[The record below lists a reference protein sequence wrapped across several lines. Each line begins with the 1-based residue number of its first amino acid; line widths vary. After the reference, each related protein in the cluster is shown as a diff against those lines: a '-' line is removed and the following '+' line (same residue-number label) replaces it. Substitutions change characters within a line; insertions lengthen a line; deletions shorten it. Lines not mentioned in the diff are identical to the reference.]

1 MIRIKYILE
10 NDVLEIE
17 VADIDDY
24 RGSRF
29 DRTGMI
35 TQVRL
40 KDGNHTFCTTE
51 SLHHGQ
57 GTGGIGICSEFGLF
71 TPIGYD
77 SAGVGECF
85 PKLGVGLLTKQ
96 DKMPYDFRLPYSV
109 MPYDRQVVTAMECG
123 VIEFHTAPLACQGF
137 AASLKKRISLDGG
150 SITIR
155 YELLNTGNKR
165 IHTEEYSHNFMR
177 IDGHHYGPDYRLTFS
192 FPIEIENIE
201 PDYTP
206 QVLQV
211 ASHEVRMKDVPKQ
224 DVYFNPSVPTMG
236 DNLYWELIHEP
247 SLVGVREMC
256 TFPVEKLAVW
266 GAAHVV
272 SPEVF
277 ALIDINPGESQ
288 TWQRT
293 FDFFNNPSKR

>member
-1 MIRIKYILE
+1 MILIQYILE

-40 KDGNHTFCTTE
+40 KDGNHTFCTKE
-51 SLHHGQ
+51 SLQPGQ
-57 GTGGIGICSEFGLF
+57 GTGGVGICSEFGLF

-77 SAGVGECF
+77 SAEIGELF
-85 PKLGVGLLTKQ
+85 PKLGVGLLTKP
-96 DKMPYDFRLPYSV
+96 DLTPYDFSSPYPV
-109 MPYDRQVVTAMECG
+109 IPYDRQVETGCG
-123 VIEFHTAPLACQGF
+123 VIEFHTAPQACQGF
-137 AASLKKRISLDGG
+137 AASLKKRISINGAR
-150 SITIR
+150 ITIS
-155 YELLNTGNKR
+155 YELFNTGNKQIR
-165 IHTEEYSHNFMR
+165 TEEYTHNFMR
-177 IDGHHYGPDYRLTFS
+177 IDGHNYGPDYRLTFS
-192 FPIEIENIE
+192 FPIEVENIE
-201 PDYTP
+201 PVYTP

-211 ASHEVRMKDVPKQ
+211 SSHEVRINDVPKQ

-236 DNLYWELIHEP
+236 SGLYWELIHEP
-247 SLVGVREMC
+247 SNVGVRETC

-277 ALIDINPGESQ
+277 ATIELNPGECQ

-293 FDFFNNPSKR
+293 FDFFKR